1 MQSYVKQWSDFVD
14 SSLLDMQTTMTL
26 KLETLCATADS
37 VCDVLMKESR
47 SFDEKTKEAQAMALA
62 IENEIDSLQIEIDA
76 AAIVQSEEEIILKN
90 IVSERRK
97 SAVEGARKSIEHVKR
112 DRDRG
117 THSTRKNTK
126 QLMLAL
132 RDM

>member
-1 MQSYVKQWSDFVD
+1 
-14 SSLLDMQTTMTL
+14 MTL
-26 KLETLCATADS
+26 KLETLCASADS
-37 VCDVLMKESR
+37 VCEVLMKESR
-47 SFDEKTKEAQAMALA
+47 CFDEETKETQAMALA

-76 AAIVQSEEEIILKN
+76 AAIMQREEEVILKN
-90 IVSERRK
+90 SINERRK
-97 SAVEGARKSIEHVKR
+97 SAVEGAKKSIEHVKR

-117 THSTRKNTK
+117 THSNRKNTK